1 MLRCDVINHLLAAH
15 FSADAQYLEI
25 GVDDPR
31 RCFHR
36 IQCTHKTAV
45 DPVDKFL
52 RPAKIDYQ
60 MTSDDFFARLEQG
73 QTAFAPDH
81 RWDIIF
87 IDGLH
92 LAAQVANDID
102 NALAHCQPHG
112 FVVLHDCNP
121 ATHLNAHSDLDYFN
135 QHQGEWNGSTWK
147 ALYEFR
153 TRSYLQ
159 SYTVDTDY
167 GIGIIERGS
176 CQEPIPHSNPWFEF
190 GHFSANREAQ
200 IGLISVAEF
209 RQRHPL

>member
-1 MLRCDVINHLLAAH
+1 MLRCDVLNHLLAAH
-15 FSADAQYLEI
+15 FSVDARYLEI

-36 IQCTHKTAV
+36 VQCLHKTAV
-45 DPVDKFL
+45 DPVDKFP
-52 RPAKIDYQ
+52 RPTKIDYQ
-60 MTSDDFFARLEQG
+60 LTSDDFFARLGAG

-92 LAAQVANDID
+92 LAPQVSRDID
-102 NALAHCQPHG
+102 NALAHCSPNG

-121 ATHLNAHSDLDYFN
+121 ATHLNAHSDLDYFIKN
-135 QHQGEWNGSTWK
+135 QGEWNGSTWK

-153 TRSYLQ
+153 TRSYLR

-176 CQEPIPHSNPWFEF
+176 CQEPIPHRNPWFEF
-190 GHFSANREAQ
+190 GHFAAHREEQ

-209 RQRHPL
+209 LQRHPR